1 MQLNEF
7 HHATLTEQCCYF
19 HEQLECTDTLPE
31 LSQLLL
37 ELVSSVT
44 TAVGARLGYYF
55 LQLEVLPEDNRL
67 ASK

>member
-1 MQLNEF
+1 MLLF
-7 HHATLTEQCCYF
+7 D
-19 HEQLECTDTLPE
+19 EQLECTDTLPE

-37 ELVSSVT
+37 ELVSSDT

-55 LQLEVLPEDNRL
+55 LQLEVLPEVCRL